1 MSPFE
6 DKNKGATDGA
16 WRVQAHATAIQMLA
30 QALTVQEAIRPATN
44 ALEFQHNLSQVIERL
59 AHEELALIEN
69 MTGMDLLE
77 KLAAAQAGEAI
88 EFTPAQ
94 AQGLGA
100 FSEDAIGDGDLDGA
114 DEAARKVITH
124 EGNAL

>member
-6 DKNKGATDGA
+6 DKCTGATDEA
-16 WRVQAHATAIQMLA
+16 WRVQVHAAATQKLA
-30 QALTVQEAIRPATN
+30 QALAAQEAIRPATN

-69 MTGMDLLE
+69 MTGMDLLD
-77 KLAAAQAGEAI
+77 KLAAAQSGDTA

-94 AQGLGA
+94 AAQLGA
-100 FSEDAIGDGDLDGA
+100 FEEDAIGDDDLDATGQ
-114 DEAARKVITH
+114 EST
-124 EGNAL
+124 ES

>member
-6 DKNKGATDGA
+6 DNSKGETDA
-16 WRVQAHATAIQMLA
+16 SWRVQVHAAATQKLA
-30 QALTVQEAIRPATN
+30 QALAAQEAIRPATN

-77 KLAAAQAGEAI
+77 KLAAAQSGEPV

-94 AQGLGA
+94 AEQLGA
-100 FSEDAIGDGDLDGA
+100 FKEDAIGDDDLVANGQ
-114 DEAARKVITH
+114 EST
-124 EGNAL
+124 ES